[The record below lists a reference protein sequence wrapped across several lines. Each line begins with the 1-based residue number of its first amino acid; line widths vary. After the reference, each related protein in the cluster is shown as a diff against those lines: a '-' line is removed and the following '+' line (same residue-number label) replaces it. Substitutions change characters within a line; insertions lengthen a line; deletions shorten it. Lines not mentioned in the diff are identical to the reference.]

1 MVSNVVQEC
10 FCLNNFFVLAS
21 SFCLILATWDVSS
34 IFLNSSFNSNH
45 HFCILLDKKRFLY
58 WYYTHTWAKW
68 DSVGI
73 LFHYLT
79 HSKERSKSNYFLDCQ
94 YTIKQTSDEMRE
106 NYEIREFFG
115 LSTKFWKLI
124 YRHEK
129 CTVYSNENLYR
140 EPGRERVSRIEN
152 TRLSMLP
159 CNILHKLGNLVLTTE
174 LITLIGH
181 HKEFKSWCFKH

>member
-1 MVSNVVQEC
+1 MVK
-10 FCLNNFFVLAS
+10 
-21 SFCLILATWDVSS
+21 

-58 WYYTHTWAKW
+58 WYYTHTRAKW

-79 HSKERSKSNYFLDCQ
+79 LSLLGEIKKYFLIGLSIH
-94 YTIKQTSDEMRE
+94 YHQTSDEKRE

-140 EPGRERVSRIEN
+140 ESGRERVSRIEN

-159 CNILHKLGNLVLTTE
+159 CYILHKLGNLVLTTE
-174 LITLIGH
+174 LITLLGH